1 MASNNLLVTILHT
14 EIMKRCALSC
24 MDPYTSL
31 WSSDLSDKRQT
42 DRQTE
47 TERAGLSVCVCVCVR
62 ERERERECVGG
73 WVRKRTVF
81 GLTSP
86 IVSTL

>member
-1 MASNNLLVTILHT
+1 
-14 EIMKRCALSC
+14 

-62 ERERERECVGG
+62 ERERVCG
-73 WVRKRTVF
+73 WVGKKENSFWLDQPHCVNTVGNEAF
-81 GLTSP
+81 LVDP
-86 IVSTL
+86 QL